1 MARLSLRALQLGTPP
16 PGRADEPRFV
26 QDRLALLARMTFVIS
41 GTFFAAVAVVD
52 LVSDSARHELAGRLS
67 HGLATAVAFATWAVL
82 RGPRR
87 LSPAALSNVDL
98 ASTLV
103 VCLGL
108 LGTGTF
114 APQPYGFYTA
124 MLAVT
129 HVSIA
134 RAVLVPSLPWR
145 TLILGAV
152 CFAGF
157 PVVRASLPTADAF
170 GAGGGMIEAVLWSLS
185 GVAVSAL
192 VSRVIYGL
200 EERAR
205 VALQL
210 GQYTLE
216 EKIGEGGMG
225 EVYRAHHAM
234 LRRPTA
240 IKLLLGNRTEST
252 LQRFEREVQLTARLT
267 HPNTISVYD
276 YGRTPD
282 GVFYYAMELLDGM
295 TLETLVERH
304 GPLPPG
310 RAIHL
315 VRQVCGAL
323 HEAHRAGL
331 IHRDIKP
338 ANIIVG
344 RRGEIADFVKV
355 LDFGLVREVR
365 ADARTEGEQMVG
377 TPLYMAPEA
386 IERPGAV
393 DPATDLYSLGVVA
406 YFLVTGREPFHG
418 PLVQVLIDH
427 VQTPP
432 PPPSTFAAVPADLE
446 AVILSCL
453 EKVPAARPRDAAT
466 LARRLEA
473 CAAAATWGEAE
484 AEAWWNAV
492 PNAVPS
498 AVPSAV
504 PAATPAGARAPAPA
518 RGHGTT
524 VAVDL
529 EARLALQRRRGDAD
543 N

>member
-1 MARLSLRALQLGTPP
+1 MAGLSLRALQLGTPP

-26 QDRLALLARMTFVIS
+26 QDRLALLARMTFAIS
-41 GTFFAAVAVVD
+41 GTFFAAVAIVD
-52 LVSDSARHELAGRLS
+52 LVSAAAQHELAGRLS
-67 HGLATAVAFATWAVL
+67 HGLATAVALVTWQVL
-82 RGPRR
+82 RRPRR
-87 LSPAALSNVDL
+87 LSPAQLSTVDL

-103 VCLGL
+103 ICLGM

-145 TLILGAV
+145 TLILGVA

-157 PVVRASLPTADAF
+157 PLVRTTLPSADAF
-170 GAGGGMIEAVLWSLS
+170 GAGGGMIEAILWSVS

-240 IKLLLGNRTEST
+240 IKLLLGNRTESM

-282 GVFYYAMELLDGM
+282 GIFYYAMELLDGL

-338 ANIIVG
+338 ANIVVG

-365 ADARTEGEQMVG
+365 ADARPEGEQMVG
-377 TPLYMAPEA
+377 TPLYMSPEA
-386 IERPGAV
+386 IEHPGAV
-393 DPATDLYSLGVVA
+393 DTGTDLYSLGVVA

-418 PLVQVLIDH
+418 PLVQVLLDH
-427 VQTPP
+427 VNTAP
-432 PPPSTFAAVPADLE
+432 PPPSALAPVPADLE

-453 EKVPAARPRDAAT
+453 AKSPADRPRDAMA
-466 LARRLEA
+466 LAHRLDA
-473 CAAAATWGEAE
+473 CAAATAWGEAE
-484 AEAWWNAV
+484 AEAWWAAMPAV
-492 PNAVPS
+492 A
-498 AVPSAV
+498 A
-504 PAATPAGARAPAPA
+504 PAAPV

-529 EARLALQRRRGDAD
+529 EARLALQQRRQP
-543 N
+543 